1 MTQEEEQKLIEQ
13 IDRLIELRR
22 DLERERKQVLEQNDY
37 FRITGQLKEHNHDNR
52 V

>member
-1 MTQEEEQKLIEQ
+1 MTEQEEQKLTEQ

-22 DLERERKQVLEQNDY
+22 DLERERRQILEQNDY
-37 FRITGQLKEHNHDNR
+37 FRLTGQLKEVNYDSR